1 MAFRRSAVRSRL
13 APPPHRR
20 GRAAFAAAAP
30 LLLLLRAALALAL
43 LGLSPAAGPRP
54 DPALAMAQAAGAL
67 CLADAPD
74 SVPQGHSH
82 EACLACPG
90 SAPASGLA
98 AGPVVPVRAIGHMP
112 ARATAGRA
120 MPAVGWAAYASRAP
134 PGLAG

>member
-20 GRAAFAAAAP
+20 GRAAYAAAAP
-30 LLLLLRAALALAL
+30 LLFLLRVGLALAL
-43 LGLSPAAGPRP
+43 LGLLPAPGPRL

-74 SVPQGHSH
+74 GVPQGHLH

-90 SAPASGLA
+90 TVSAAGLA
-98 AGPVVPVRAIGHMP
+98 AGPVVPMP
-112 ARATAGRA
+112 RIAHVPALTPAGRA
-120 MPAVGWAAYASRAP
+120 VPAVGWAAYSSRAP

>member
-1 MAFRRSAVRSRL
+1 M
-13 APPPHRR
+13 
-20 GRAAFAAAAP
+20 
-30 LLLLLRAALALAL
+30 LLLLRAALAFAL
-43 LGLSPAAGPRP
+43 LGLSPAAAPPP

-74 SVPQGHSH
+74 GVPEGHSH

-90 SAPASGLA
+90 SAPAFGLA
-98 AGPVVPVRAIGHMP
+98 AGPVVPARAIDHMP
-112 ARATAGRA
+112 AQALTARA